1 GMTVQ
6 EITPEIAEHLGLAD
20 AAGVVISQVASGSP
34 AAEAG
39 IQAGDVV
46 RQVNR
51 SRISSLEEY
60 RSVMSRAISGDSV
73 LVLIQ
78 RGESKF
84 FAVIRK

>member
-1 GMTVQ
+1 
-6 EITPEIAEHLGLAD
+6 LGLAD
-20 AAGVVISQVASGSP
+20 ASGVVITQVASGSP
-34 AAEAG
+34 AEEAG
-39 IQAGDVV
+39 MQAGDIV

-60 RSVMSRAISGDSV
+60 RSVMSRAVSGDSV

-78 RGESKF
+78 RGTSKF